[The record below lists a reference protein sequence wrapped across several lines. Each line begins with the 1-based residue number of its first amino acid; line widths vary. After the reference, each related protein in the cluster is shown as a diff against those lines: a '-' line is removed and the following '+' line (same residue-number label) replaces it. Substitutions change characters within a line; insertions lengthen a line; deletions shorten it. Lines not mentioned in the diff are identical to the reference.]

1 MENRYETF
9 VNKYYLEKE
18 PRTQIGQQTSHAPY
32 DKYSRFGMKDPKF
45 DLKSYQNIAVNR
57 ITNYCD
63 NKGII
68 LMHGVGSG
76 KTLTSLT
83 IALNSLELIHKTDNS
98 PNIIVIVHPTG
109 LYSQFHNEIVTKLPG
124 ISECTTQEKD
134 QASESEKKLQ
144 ARFRLNVKDESV
156 NFYNFSFFHNER
168 REVSHRRI
176 IIISKIYKNFK
187 ESLKVP
193 DGCISLRN
201 ELRNTVIIF
210 DEAHRLLRP
219 IVPGIPATM
228 IGQLLDYKVAT
239 TCKKLIVMS
248 GTPILESISDIFLLL
263 RFVTEFEGV
272 ELSKNNVD
280 FKNNVGQEVK
290 LYNFNLNEPEI
301 HKYFLHSEQ
310 YSNFLN
316 KVGWNKNYDQWQ
328 LVYGSFFNSE
338 YWKYMNIANID
349 KLAKQKL
356 EGEQINPLYE
366 WLYSDA
372 LTDIKVQMEKGQ
384 TNNTKIEWYN
394 QIREYLFKK
403 NITIDKIN
411 TMDFIG
417 KTVVEYLYPLNNDNY
432 NNFPKEIIWDIKTIY
447 RNPKEW
453 LSNYNRV
460 NGWFNKNKDVIVKYN
475 KQNEILTDYH
485 LQNIY
490 KSMQGGKRNG
500 KYTGGEKYV
509 TNTNIS
515 TPLKRIG
522 DLLKQAE
529 KSTITYLWKQTIPQT
544 DFNKLYNE
552 TTDYTT
558 KNIIKGF
565 IEQLE
570 LDEVISISKL
580 LKAASNY
587 ISIIDVDQPD
597 IVNNF
602 MNSYAYDENVIQEL
616 KQMKTAY
623 ETTIKEK
630 QTAQSAPTSV
640 VPIPT
645 IEITVPPP
653 PPPSDTQVQY
663 NIDNDQIRRIFKNN
677 NYTLDDQVYTNIK
690 DVVIGS
696 ITESLRQNSL
706 RQNSEYLRYLTCIR
720 EYQDNN
726 NETIEEY
733 IANNCNIII
742 NIIDLDTEV
751 FKSYEPNTD
760 NTDSIYILIA
770 KKQNEANTIYKK
782 IKIYDD
788 LYILPIRGLNK
799 RKKSELYKKI
809 KNISEIATEGE
820 QTIQEGGRAPT
831 SKIDPGLSSTS
842 YEIIKEVYD
851 QNNLINESPKELC
864 NYPNK
869 LINSVFIPYNNEQ
882 IYFKSVIEYSLHN
895 KFKKAQHTKINMNCI
910 NHFPFCQWYLTDEEW
925 GSWMNKCCSSY
936 STSVDYCSVKYN
948 DTLHIYET
956 NPFYDTNNE
965 IDLTFSCPKF
975 EKVFA
980 LLLLHKFGLSYNF
993 ETNETTVLPHLKSD
1007 NERYNS
1013 DMLNNGK
1020 HIIPVDDASKYYLPI
1035 VYSSSDLIGLN
1046 LFAAFLDNKLKLKPK
1061 DEDAINKW
1069 KNKPYLVLHDM
1080 DSKSHQGEIQKKSFG
1095 ETYKIMKLPG
1105 DIKNIV
1111 KTIIKCLQLNIPIP
1125 SNLVNLFNI
1134 EFGLYKE
1141 PLCMLLHP
1149 LMTEGFDAKF
1159 NPSVILLDNAKTYSD
1174 FEQICGRVLRTYF
1187 PAYKECPNKMIYQ
1200 FIGFNI
1206 NNLKQLVDEYSGVPL
1221 EATSNE
1227 GALTITSKRG
1237 KFNYINNIADI
1248 EFKLDKN
1255 KNETPSDSSWMTWL
1269 YKWLD
1274 SSYKY
1279 GIEGTYDVSYKLR
1292 HDIYSVKL
1300 FFNELVMNSEN
1311 YRKLIDS
1318 RERVQDKH
1326 LLTYMD
1332 ETALFNIKS
1341 KDPNN
1346 PYIGKQ
1352 LSWVDYI
1359 TNQFSFFGRSF
1370 SVNSYIKEW
1379 SFYVPKYNLITCF
1392 DREHII
1398 NALSQKNIK
1407 VEGRIKE
1414 YNAKKNEYTI
1424 EYDND
1429 SKTGKFSENDVTIDK
1444 IDKSKVFINM
1454 GHLLPSVYTKMYY
1467 SLIAAY
1473 TSVKGLQ
1480 NNINVRINNGIFWRT
1495 QDDIV
1500 DDDYLNLD
1508 TQSEYTWIE
1517 LLLFKIKKLENDLTD
1532 KWKNTENKLVS
1543 NYYLWKSRKA
1553 YVNYED
1559 NLIEDNYD
1567 IDSMFLSLNAIEDLK
1582 LVNLLKMKLI
1592 DIYTNYYHTDD
1603 NIESNRYDVNIK
1615 ILINSIP
1622 TLEEISYIK
1631 ENKMNDELEQIIK
1644 IYHDEYTFKKF
1655 KDGLKRLDEN
1665 DKILDKQV
1673 IPDLLGI
1680 NKCVMKKPELKYKK
1694 WCDPLSINSSNMCSQ
1709 KPNDLYNNVF
1719 TEVNKTKINNLL
1731 NLRKIKDMR
1740 ENLDRYYEKK
1750 RDQTRIT
1757 KLTRIIDFL
1766 TEDKKREISNLFMN
1780 KDITVEEF
1788 NQYITNFVIDNEI
1801 LESIPI
1807 ILEDIKKIELN
1818 LNNEE
1823 KEKKSQNVE
1832 KENEN
1837 IDKFFTYI
1845 KNKDKSQGVYNNDGI
1860 TIDYKDGS
1868 SYIGNIVSR
1877 MREGQGTML
1886 YVNGDEYRGNWKF
1899 DMRDGKGK
1907 ITFFNGDTCEGEWNK
1922 DKRKGKHK
1930 YIKSD
1935 GKEYYLHFDEDTIT
1949 GSYADE
1955 NSTVILNNFGQ
1966 AAIGLWSA
1974 RQRFKGGKRRTRKQK
1989 GGKKSKKYGKNKK
2002 HRKTKGKRTNKKTR
2016 KLQK

>member
-1 MENRYETF
+1 MANTYKGF
-9 VNKYYLEKE
+9 INKFYLEKE
-18 PRTQIGQQTSHAPY
+18 PKTQVGQEINHAPY
-32 DKYSRFGMKDPKF
+32 DQYSRFGMKDPKF

-63 NKGII
+63 NKGIL

-83 IALNSLELIHKTDNS
+83 IALNSLELIDKSDS
-98 PNIIVIVHPTG
+98 EQNIIVIIHPTG

-124 ISECTTQEKD
+124 ISEYTTQEKTK
-134 QASESEKKLQ
+134 ASGNEKALQ
-144 ARFRLNVKDESV
+144 ARFKLNPKDESV
-156 NFYNFSFFHNER
+156 NFYNFNFFHNNKIKT
-168 REVSHRRI
+168 RRI
-176 IIISKIYKNFK
+176 IIISKIYKHFK
-187 ESLKVP
+187 LLLQTANDCNSLKH
-193 DGCISLRN
+193 
-201 ELRNTVIIF
+201 ELKDTVIIF

-219 IVPGIPATM
+219 IVAGTMNPIM
-228 IGQLLDYKVAT
+228 IGQLLDNKVAT
-239 TCKKLIVMS
+239 MCKKLIVMS

-272 ELSKNNVD
+272 ELSEDNVNFNNER
-280 FKNNVGQEVK
+280 GEEVK
-290 LYNFNLNEPEI
+290 LYNFDLNKSEI
-301 HKYFLHSEQ
+301 HKYFIHSEK

-316 KVGWNKNYDQWQ
+316 NIGWNKQYDQWE
-328 LVYGSFFNSE
+328 LFYGSFFNSE

-349 KLAKQKL
+349 NLAKQKL
-356 EGEQINPLYE
+356 NKEKINPLYQ

-372 LTDIKVQMEKGQ
+372 LQDIPVEINKGS
-384 TNNTKIEWYN
+384 TNNQNIGWYN
-394 QIREYLFKK
+394 QIRDYIFKQNK
-403 NITIDKIN
+403 TIDKIN

-417 KTVVEYLYPLNNDNY
+417 KTVVEYLYPLNSDNY

-475 KQNEILTDYH
+475 KQNEILTEYH

-490 KSMQGGKRNG
+490 KSMLGGKSNG
-500 KYTGGEKYV
+500 KYKGGEKYV
-509 TNTNIS
+509 TNKNIS
-515 TPLKRIG
+515 TPLKRI
-522 DLLKQAE
+522 DNLLTKAE
-529 KSTITYLWKQTIPQT
+529 KSKITYLWKQTLPQT
-544 DFNKLYNE
+544 DFHKLYNE

-587 ISIIDVDQPD
+587 ISIVDVDQPD

-616 KQMKTAY
+616 KQMKTNY
-623 ETTIKEK
+623 ETTIKKKEK
-630 QTAQSAPTSV
+630 QLEQSAQTSV
-640 VPIPT
+640 PPPT
-645 IEITVPPP
+645 IETTVPPS
-653 PPPSDTQVQY
+653 PPSDIQVQY
-663 NIDNDQIRRIFKNN
+663 NMDNNKIRRIFNNN
-677 NYTLDDQVYTNIK
+677 NYTLDDEVYTNIK

-696 ITESLRQNSL
+696 ITGSLRN
-706 RQNSEYLRYLTCIR
+706 NEEYLRCIT

-742 NIIDLDTEV
+742 NIIDLDTEI
-751 FKSYEPNTD
+751 FKSYNPKTK

-770 KKQNEANTIYKK
+770 KKQNEPNTIYNK
-782 IKIYDD
+782 IKIYNN
-788 LYILPIRGLNK
+788 LYILPFSVFNK
-799 RKKSELYKKI
+799 QRQSELYKKI
-809 KNISEIATEGE
+809 KNISEIPTEGE
-820 QTIQEGGRAPT
+820 QIQEGGRAPT
-831 SKIDPGLSSTS
+831 SKIEPGVSSTS
-842 YEIIKEVYD
+842 YEIIKQVYD
-851 QNNLINESPKELC
+851 EKNLINEAPKELC

-895 KFKKAQHTKINMNCI
+895 KFKKAQHTKNDVNCI
-910 NHFPFCQWYLTDEEW
+910 NHFPFCQWYLTDDEW

-948 DTLHIYET
+948 DILHIYET
-956 NPFYDTNNE
+956 NPYYDTNNE

-1007 NERYNS
+1007 DEKYNIE
-1013 DMLNNGK
+1013 MLNNGK
-1020 HIIPVDDASKYYLPI
+1020 HIIPMDNASKYYLPI

-1061 DEDAINKW
+1061 NEDAIKW
-1069 KNKPYLVLHDM
+1069 KNKPYLVLHDI

-1095 ETYKIMKLPG
+1095 ETYRIMKLAGG
-1105 DIKNIV
+1105 DVSRPV

-1125 SNLVNLFNI
+1125 SELVNLFNI

-1221 EATSNE
+1221 EATSIE
-1227 GALTITSKRG
+1227 GALSITSKAS
-1237 KFNYINNIADI
+1237 KFNYINNIAYV
-1248 EFKLDKN
+1248 EFELDKK
-1255 KNETPSDSSWMTWL
+1255 KNETSSDYSWITWL
-1269 YKWLD
+1269 SKLID

-1279 GIEGTYDVSYKLR
+1279 NIEGTYDVSYKLR

-1300 FFNELVMNSEN
+1300 FFNELVMNSNN
-1311 YRKLIDS
+1311 YKELIDS
-1318 RERVQDKH
+1318 RANVQDKQ

-1332 ETALFNIKS
+1332 ETALFNMKS

-1352 LSWVDYI
+1352 LSWFDYI
-1359 TNQFSFFGRSF
+1359 FSSFGRSF
-1370 SVNSYIKEW
+1370 NVDSYIKEW
-1379 SFYVPKYNLITCF
+1379 SFYVPKYNLITCL

-1454 GHLLPSVYTKMYY
+1454 GHLLPSVYKKMYY

-1473 TSVKGLQ
+1473 TSVKGLKSDI
-1480 NNINVRINNGIFWRT
+1480 NIWRNNGIFWRSN
-1495 QDDIV
+1495 DNIV
-1500 DDDYLNLD
+1500 DNDYLNLD

-1517 LLLFKIKKLENDLTD
+1517 L
-1532 KWKNTENKLVS
+1532 
-1543 NYYLWKSRKA
+1543 YYLKLKS
-1553 YVNYED
+1553 
-1559 NLIEDNYD
+1559 
-1567 IDSMFLSLNAIEDLK
+1567 
-1582 LVNLLKMKLI
+1582 
-1592 DIYTNYYHTDD
+1592 
-1603 NIESNRYDVNIK
+1603 
-1615 ILINSIP
+1615 
-1622 TLEEISYIK
+1622 
-1631 ENKMNDELEQIIK
+1631 
-1644 IYHDEYTFKKF
+1644 
-1655 KDGLKRLDEN
+1655 
-1665 DKILDKQV
+1665 
-1673 IPDLLGI
+1673 
-1680 NKCVMKKPELKYKK
+1680 
-1694 WCDPLSINSSNMCSQ
+1694 
-1709 KPNDLYNNVF
+1709 
-1719 TEVNKTKINNLL
+1719 
-1731 NLRKIKDMR
+1731 
-1740 ENLDRYYEKK
+1740 
-1750 RDQTRIT
+1750 
-1757 KLTRIIDFL
+1757 
-1766 TEDKKREISNLFMN
+1766 
-1780 KDITVEEF
+1780 
-1788 NQYITNFVIDNEI
+1788 
-1801 LESIPI
+1801 
-1807 ILEDIKKIELN
+1807 
-1818 LNNEE
+1818 
-1823 KEKKSQNVE
+1823 
-1832 KENEN
+1832 
-1837 IDKFFTYI
+1837 
-1845 KNKDKSQGVYNNDGI
+1845 
-1860 TIDYKDGS
+1860 
-1868 SYIGNIVSR
+1868 
-1877 MREGQGTML
+1877 
-1886 YVNGDEYRGNWKF
+1886 
-1899 DMRDGKGK
+1899 
-1907 ITFFNGDTCEGEWNK
+1907 
-1922 DKRKGKHK
+1922 
-1930 YIKSD
+1930 
-1935 GKEYYLHFDEDTIT
+1935 
-1949 GSYADE
+1949 
-1955 NSTVILNNFGQ
+1955 
-1966 AAIGLWSA
+1966 
-1974 RQRFKGGKRRTRKQK
+1974 
-1989 GGKKSKKYGKNKK
+1989 
-2002 HRKTKGKRTNKKTR
+2002 
-2016 KLQK
+2016 